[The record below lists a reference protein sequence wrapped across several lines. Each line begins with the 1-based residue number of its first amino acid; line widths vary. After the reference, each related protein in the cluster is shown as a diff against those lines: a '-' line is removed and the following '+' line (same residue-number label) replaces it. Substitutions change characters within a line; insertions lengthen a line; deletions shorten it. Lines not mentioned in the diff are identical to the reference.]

1 MLNQK
6 LKALWIACGTEDP
19 SHDDK
24 ITFGS
29 TIIALAMVAV
39 AQIKTEVPAVVRGA
53 KPVAVE
59 HIKIHG
65 AALEGRVPTCKHAIT
80 HPSGCCVE
88 PMVLNK
94 SGFDPVTDW
103 RISG

>member
-65 AALEGRVPTCKHAIT
+65 AVRGQGPDLQACYQTSQRV
-80 HPSGCCVE
+80 
-88 PMVLNK
+88 LRR
-94 SGFDPVTDW
+94 TD
-103 RISG
+103 GT